1 MLRCPSAPGARVAS
15 QRCPILRGAVIREAR
30 PSDKSRWRADFFIPP
45 EIGAG
50 ELAEM
55 KVCSRDFALAGPT
68 LDALS

>member
-50 ELAEM
+50 NLAEM
-55 KVCSRDFALAGPT
+55 NACSRALPWLNPT
-68 LDALS
+68 PDALS